1 MRYIF
6 LYINHRY
13 SFFTTGGTMFDLT
26 TLHPLIIHFPIAL
39 LIVGLIAD
47 ITGAILKK
55 EFYSRVGFSLLVT
68 GTLGAIAAYLT
79 GNFASEGLIE
89 AGSLKYALE
98 EHESAATLTLWT
110 IVFVTLVRITLVVTK
125 RYKGVLQWI
134 SVFLFLLGALS
145 IVRTGHL
152 GGQLVYRHAAGVRLQ
167 IDAAP
172 AAETQVQENSE
183 QNNVDTD

>member
-1 MRYIF
+1 
-6 LYINHRY
+6 
-13 SFFTTGGTMFDLT
+13 MFDLT

-47 ITGAILKK
+47 ITGAIWKK
-55 EFYSRVGFSLLVT
+55 EFYSRAGFYLLIT
-68 GTLGAIAAYLT
+68 GTLGVIAAYFS
-79 GNFASEGLIE
+79 GNYASEGLIE

-98 EHESAATLTLWT
+98 THESAATLTLWT
-110 IVFVTLVRITLVVTK
+110 MIIVSVVRIVLVALK
-125 RYKGVLQWI
+125 KFKGVLQWV

-167 IDAAP
+167 IDTAP
-172 AAETQVQENSE
+172 AAEVQMQESSG
-183 QNNVDTD
+183 QKTADTD